1 MNILAEALG
10 KILGFSY
17 NISFNYPV
25 AIIIFTL
32 ITKIILFPINI
43 IVQKNGIKM
52 VKMTPEI
59 NRIKHD
65 YYGDKERINEET
77 FALYKREKY
86 SPLIDI
92 IPMIIQLII
101 LMGIVEMMGVPEYS
115 GISFAEMKSMG
126 IDFSLIPF
134 ECKGVYFLFPVIA
147 ALSAIVMCIAQNKA
161 QVLQA
166 EQGNLNKYGMMI
178 FSALLS
184 LYLGLFVR
192 SGVALYW
199 IFSNVF
205 STIQI
210 FILNAI
216 INPKKYIDYEA
227 LEESKKKLEELK
239 GYENNLSPELKKREK
254 ADYKRFFSI
263 DNKHLVFFS
272 EASGFYKY
280 FRGILNY
287 LTSHSSVKIHYVTND
302 PNDIIFEVAKE
313 NKQIIP
319 YYIGKN
325 KSISLFMKMDAKVV
339 VMTTP
344 DLEKYYLKRS
354 YVCKDIE
361 YVYMEHGLSSVNM
374 LLRKGALD
382 HFDTVF
388 CAGDH
393 VIDEIRAMERVYNLP
408 EKNLIKYGY
417 GMLDDITR
425 QYLEYKEKNPD
436 AVEEKYAL
444 IAPSYQK
451 DNILDS
457 CLENVVN
464 GISKHIKVVI
474 RPHPQYVIR
483 FPQKWA
489 KICSEYADHPMVTIE
504 EDFSS
509 NETIYKASFVVTDWS
524 NISYEYSFSSLRPSM
539 SVNTPTKVINE
550 DYEELGIEPIDF
562 RIRSMIG
569 YEVSGN
575 DENEISEA
583 TKNLLENNNW
593 EETITKAR
601 DIVLYNFMKSDEV
614 GGKYILSRLKSKQSK
629 ENAK

>member
-134 ECKGVYFLFPVIA
+134 ECKGIYFLFPVIA

-216 INPKKYIDYEA
+216 INPKKYIDYKA

-489 KICSEYADHPMVTIE
+489 KICIIA
-504 EDFSS
+504 
-509 NETIYKASFVVTDWS
+509 
-524 NISYEYSFSSLRPSM
+524 
-539 SVNTPTKVINE
+539 
-550 DYEELGIEPIDF
+550 
-562 RIRSMIG
+562 
-569 YEVSGN
+569 
-575 DENEISEA
+575 
-583 TKNLLENNNW
+583 
-593 EETITKAR
+593 
-601 DIVLYNFMKSDEV
+601 
-614 GGKYILSRLKSKQSK
+614 
-629 ENAK
+629 

>member
-134 ECKGVYFLFPVIA
+134 ECKGIYFLFPVIA

>member
-115 GISFAEMKSMG
+115 GISFAEMKSFG

-134 ECKGVYFLFPVIA
+134 ECKGIYFLFPVIA

-601 DIVLYNFMKSDEV
+601 DIVLYNFMKSDEI
-614 GGKYILSRLKSKQSK
+614 GGKYILSRLKSKQAK

>member
-65 YYGDKERINEET
+65 FYGDKERINEET
-77 FALYKREKY
+77 FALYKKEKY

-115 GISFAEMKSMG
+115 GISFSEMKSFG

-134 ECKGVYFLFPVIA
+134 ECKGIYFLFPVVA
-147 ALSAIVMCIAQNKA
+147 ALSAIIMCVAQNKA

-199 IFSNVF
+199 IFSNLF

-263 DNKHLVFFS
+263 ENKHLVFFS

-287 LTSHSSVKIHYVTND
+287 LTSHSNVKIHYVTND

-313 NKQIIP
+313 NEQIIP

-325 KSISLFMKMDAKVV
+325 KSISLFMKMDSKVV

-361 YVYMEHGLSSVNM
+361 YIYMEHGLSSVNM

-393 VIDEIRAMERVYNLP
+393 VIDEIRAMEKVYNLP

-425 QYLEYKEKNPD
+425 QYLEYKENNPD
-436 AVEEKYAL
+436 VVEEKYAL

-457 CLENVVN
+457 CLDNVVN

-489 KICSEYADHPMVTIE
+489 KICSKYADHPMVTIE

-575 DENEISEA
+575 DENEVAEA
-583 TKNLLENNNW
+583 TKKLLENNNW
-593 EETITKAR
+593 AETITEAR
-601 DIVLYNFMKSDEV
+601 DTVLYNFMKSDEV
-614 GGKYILSRLKSKQSK
+614 VGKYILSRLKSK
-629 ENAK
+629 

>member
-1 MNILAEALG
+1 MALLAEALG
-10 KILGFSY
+10 KILGFTY
-17 NISFNYPV
+17 DISHNYPV

-59 NRIKHD
+59 NRIKYD

-77 FALYKREKY
+77 FALYKKEKY

-92 IPMIIQLII
+92 IPMILQLVI
-101 LMGIVEMMGVPEYS
+101 LMGIVEMMGLPEYS
-115 GISFAEMKSMG
+115 GISFDLMKSFG

-134 ECKGVYFLFPVIA
+134 ECKGIYLLFPVVA

-166 EQGNLNKYGMMI
+166 EQGKLNKYGMMA

-199 IFSNVF
+199 IFSNIF

-210 FILNAI
+210 FILNAM
-216 INPKKYIDYEA
+216 INPKKYIDYDA
-227 LEESKKKLEELK
+227 LEKSKKKLEEMK
-239 GYENNLSPELKKREK
+239 GYENNLSSDLKKRQK

-263 DNKHLVFFS
+263 ENKHLVFYS

-280 FRGILNY
+280 FRGILHY
-287 LTSHSSVKIHYVTND
+287 LTSHSNVKIHYVTND

-354 YVCKDIE
+354 YVSKDTE
-361 YVYMEHGLSSVNM
+361 YIYMEHGLSSVNM

-393 VIDEIRAMERVYNLP
+393 VIDEIRAMEKVYNLP

-436 AVEEKYAL
+436 VIEEKYAL

-464 GISKHIKVVI
+464 GITKHIKVVI

-489 KICSEYADHPMVTIE
+489 KICSDYADNPMVTIE
-504 EDFSS
+504 QDFSS
-509 NETIYKASFVVTDWS
+509 NETIYKAAFVVTDWS

-569 YEVSGN
+569 AEVSGN
-575 DENEISEA
+575 DENEIAEA
-583 TKNLLENNNW
+583 TRNLLENNNW
-593 EETITKAR
+593 AETITQAR
-601 DIVLYNFMKSDEV
+601 DTVLYNFMTSDEV
-614 GGKYILSRLKSKQSK
+614 GGKYILSRLKK
-629 ENAK
+629 

>member
-134 ECKGVYFLFPVIA
+134 ECKGIYFLFPVIA

-239 GYENNLSPELKKREK
+239 GYESNLSPELKKREK

>member
-1 MNILAEALG
+1 
-10 KILGFSY
+10 
-17 NISFNYPV
+17 
-25 AIIIFTL
+25 
-32 ITKIILFPINI
+32 
-43 IVQKNGIKM
+43 
-52 VKMTPEI
+52 
-59 NRIKHD
+59 
-65 YYGDKERINEET
+65 
-77 FALYKREKY
+77 
-86 SPLIDI
+86 
-92 IPMIIQLII
+92 
-101 LMGIVEMMGVPEYS
+101 
-115 GISFAEMKSMG
+115 
-126 IDFSLIPF
+126 
-134 ECKGVYFLFPVIA
+134 
-147 ALSAIVMCIAQNKA
+147 MCIAQNKA

-489 KICSEYADHPMVTIE
+489 KICSEYANHPMVTIE

-614 GGKYILSRLKSKQSK
+614 GGKYILSRLKSKQAK

>member
-134 ECKGVYFLFPVIA
+134 ECKGIYFLFPVIA

-199 IFSNVF
+199 IFSNIF

>member
-134 ECKGVYFLFPVIA
+134 ECKGIYFLFPVIA

-166 EQGNLNKYGMMI
+166 EQGKLNKYGMMI

>member
-134 ECKGVYFLFPVIA
+134 ECKGIYFLFPVIA

-614 GGKYILSRLKSKQSK
+614 GGKYILSRLKSKQAK

>member
-134 ECKGVYFLFPVIA
+134 ECKGIYFLFPVIA

-216 INPKKYIDYEA
+216 INPKKYIDYKA

-614 GGKYILSRLKSKQSK
+614 GGKYILSRLKSKQAK

>member
-115 GISFAEMKSMG
+115 GIFFAEMKSMG

-134 ECKGVYFLFPVIA
+134 ECKGIYFLFPVIA

-614 GGKYILSRLKSKQSK
+614 GGKYILSRLKSKQAK

>member
-115 GISFAEMKSMG
+115 GISFAEMKSIG

-134 ECKGVYFLFPVIA
+134 ECKGIYFLFPVIA

-166 EQGNLNKYGMMI
+166 EQGNLNKYGMMV

-199 IFSNVF
+199 IFSNIF

-489 KICSEYADHPMVTIE
+489 KICSEYAEHPMVTIE

-509 NETIYKASFVVTDWS
+509 NETIYKAAFVVTDWS

-575 DENEISEA
+575 DENEIAEA

-601 DIVLYNFMKSDEV
+601 DTVLYNFMKSDEV

>member
-134 ECKGVYFLFPVIA
+134 ECKGIYFLFPVIA

-550 DYEELGIEPIDF
+550 DYKELGIEPIDF

-614 GGKYILSRLKSKQSK
+614 GGKYILSRLKSKQAK

>member
-134 ECKGVYFLFPVIA
+134 ECKGIYFLFPVIA

-539 SVNTPTKVINE
+539 SVNTPTKIINE
-550 DYEELGIEPIDF
+550 DYKELGIEPIDF

>member
-92 IPMIIQLII
+92 IPMIIQLVI

-134 ECKGVYFLFPVIA
+134 ECKGIYFLFPVIA

-614 GGKYILSRLKSKQSK
+614 GGKYILSRLKSKQAK

>member
-1 MNILAEALG
+1 MNLLAEALG

-32 ITKIILFPINI
+32 ITKIILFPINL

-77 FALYKREKY
+77 FALYKKEKY

-92 IPMIIQLII
+92 IPMIIQLVI

-115 GISFAEMKSMG
+115 GISFSEMKSIG

-134 ECKGVYFLFPVIA
+134 ECKGIYFLFPVVA
-147 ALSAIVMCIAQNKA
+147 ALSAIVMCVAQNKA

-210 FILNAI
+210 FILNAV
-216 INPKKYIDYEA
+216 INPKKYIDYKA

-280 FRGILNY
+280 FRGILKY

-361 YVYMEHGLSSVNM
+361 YIYMEHGLSSVNM

-408 EKNLIKYGY
+408 EKNLIRYGY

-464 GISKHIKVVI
+464 GITKHIKVVI

-575 DENEISEA
+575 DENEVAEA

-593 EETITKAR
+593 AETITKAR

-614 GGKYILSRLKSKQSK
+614 GGKYILSTLKSKQTK
-629 ENAK
+629 EKEK

>member
-32 ITKIILFPINI
+32 ITKIILFPINL

-134 ECKGVYFLFPVIA
+134 ECKGIYFLFPVIA

-166 EQGNLNKYGMMI
+166 EQRNLNKYGMMI

-614 GGKYILSRLKSKQSK
+614 GGKYILSRLKSKQAK

>member
-10 KILGFSY
+10 KILGYSY

-32 ITKIILFPINI
+32 ITKIILFPINL

-134 ECKGVYFLFPVIA
+134 ECKGIYFLFPVIA

-614 GGKYILSRLKSKQSK
+614 GGKYILSRLKSKQAK

>member
-115 GISFAEMKSMG
+115 GISFAEMKSFG

-134 ECKGVYFLFPVIA
+134 ECKGIYFLFPVIA

-489 KICSEYADHPMVTIE
+489 KICSEYANHPMVTIE

-614 GGKYILSRLKSKQSK
+614 GGKYILSRLKSKQAK

>member
-65 YYGDKERINEET
+65 FYGDKERINEET
-77 FALYKREKY
+77 FALYKKEKY

-115 GISFAEMKSMG
+115 GISFSEMKSFG

-134 ECKGVYFLFPVIA
+134 ECKGIYFLFPVVA
-147 ALSAIVMCIAQNKA
+147 ALSAIIMCVAQNKA

-199 IFSNVF
+199 IFSNLF

-263 DNKHLVFFS
+263 ENKHLVFFS

-287 LTSHSSVKIHYVTND
+287 LTSHSNVKIHYVTND

-313 NKQIIP
+313 NEQIIP

-325 KSISLFMKMDAKVV
+325 KSISLFMKMDSKVV

-361 YVYMEHGLSSVNM
+361 YIYMEHGLSSVNM

-393 VIDEIRAMERVYNLP
+393 VIDEIRAMEKVYNLP

-425 QYLEYKEKNPD
+425 QYLEYKENNPD
-436 AVEEKYAL
+436 VVEEKYAL

-457 CLENVVN
+457 CLDNVVN

-489 KICSEYADHPMVTIE
+489 KICSKYADHPMVTIE

-575 DENEISEA
+575 DENEVAEA
-583 TKNLLENNNW
+583 TKKLLENNNW
-593 EETITKAR
+593 AETITEAR
-601 DIVLYNFMKSDEV
+601 DTVLYNFMKSDEV
-614 GGKYILSRLKSKQSK
+614 GGKYILSRLKSK
-629 ENAK
+629 